1 MKIRTGTGLYMNETA
16 MACGWSEET
25 GTYALAQ
32 VLNEFAAEG
41 ADCLGVEAGIFIPPS
56 ADNTKAYAMER
67 CIRRACLEKGV
78 EAVRAEIRKNP
89 LYGIPVVMITGAGRL
104 KADGVEAGPA
114 KIEGT
119 KTVSAKTECII
130 ADTHN
135 RQDISECEIVLV
147 KWIGLEGMLR
157 IVEERESELRQRFAP
172 VFLRQIRS
180 YKKEI
185 FAGAKLEIARTAG
198 AVAVRQITEGGIFAA
213 LWGLAKDAGTGF
225 DVDMKRISILQETI
239 EVCEHYR
246 LNPYQL
252 TSAGSFLLLAQR
264 GEALADAL
272 RKNQTEAS
280 VIGRLA
286 KGNDKVIHNGGDV
299 RCLDRPAPDEIYKIY
314 QELILNQ
321 EVR

>member
-89 LYGIPVVMITGAGRL
+89 LYGIPVVMITGAGRF

-130 ADTHN
+130 ADTLN
-135 RQDISECEIVLV
+135 RRDISECEIVLV

-213 LWGLAKDAGTGF
+213 LWELAKDAGTGF

-252 TSAGSFLLLAQR
+252 TSAGSFLMLAKD
-264 GEALADAL
+264 GEALADEL
-272 RKNQTEAS
+272 EKNQIRAS
-280 VIGRLA
+280 VIGRIA
-286 KGNDKVIHNGGDV
+286 EGNGKVLRNGEDM
-299 RCLDRPAPDEIYKIY
+299 RYIDRPAPDEIYKIW
-314 QELILNQ
+314 I
-321 EVR
+321 